1 MQNAAPRRFYKTVAV
16 VEGMG
21 GWNVTLDGK
30 VLRSPAKKDFNLPTK
45 GLASAVAAEWDAQT
59 ELVRPL
65 AMPLMQLASTA
76 IDRVAAD
83 RARIVAELVGYAGT
97 DLICYRASEP
107 PSLVEREAQA
117 WDPLLAWLGRR
128 YDVSL
133 VTTNGIVAVA
143 QPPATMEALTRI
155 IDGHDDFA
163 LAALATLIQTA
174 GSVVIGLAVAEGE
187 ITAEQGAHAAQLDEL
202 YQTERWGE
210 DKEAVERRVAQ
221 IAEMVAARRFLDLL
235 TRE

>member
-1 MQNAAPRRFYKTVAV
+1 MQNAAPKRFYKVVATTKTDA
-16 VEGMG
+16 

-30 VLRSPAKKDFNLPTK
+30 VLRSPAKKDFHLPTAA
-45 GLASAVAAEWDAQT
+45 LAAAIATEWDAQT
-59 ELVRPL
+59 EHVRPL
-65 AMPLMQLASTA
+65 AMPLMQLAATTV
-76 IDRVAAD
+76 DRVTHD
-83 RARIVAELVGYAGT
+83 RGRIVAELVGYAGT

-117 WDPLLAWLGRR
+117 WDPLLAWLRRR

-143 QPPATMEALTRI
+143 QPPATMEALSKV

-221 IAEMVAARRFLDLL
+221 LAEMVAARRFLDLL
-235 TRE
+235 TQE

>member
-1 MQNAAPRRFYKTVAV
+1 MQNAAPKRFYKTVAAI
-16 VEGMG
+16 ESID

-45 GLASAVAAEWDAQT
+45 GLALAVAAEWDAQT
-59 ELVRPL
+59 EHVRPL

-76 IDRVAAD
+76 IDRVGAD
-83 RARIVAELVGYAGT
+83 RARIVTELVGYAGT

-133 VTTNGIVAVA
+133 ATTNGIVAVA
-143 QPPATMEALTRI
+143 QAPATMEALTKVI
-155 IDGHDDFA
+155 GGHNDFA

>member
-1 MQNAAPRRFYKTVAV
+1 MQNAAPKRFYKVVATTKTDA
-16 VEGMG
+16 

-30 VLRSPAKKDFNLPTK
+30 VLRSPAKKDFHLPTAA
-45 GLASAVAAEWDAQT
+45 LAAAIATEWDAQT
-59 ELVRPL
+59 EHVRPL
-65 AMPLMQLASTA
+65 AMPLMQLAATT
-76 IDRVAAD
+76 IDRVTHD
-83 RARIVAELVGYAGT
+83 RGRIVAELVGYAGT

-117 WDPLLAWLGRR
+117 WDPLLAWLRRR

-133 VTTNGIVAVA
+133 VTTSGIVAVA
-143 QPPATMEALTRI
+143 QPLATMEALSKV

-210 DKEAVERRVAQ
+210 DQEAVERRVAQ
-221 IAEMVAARRFLDLL
+221 LAEMVAARRFLDLL
-235 TRE
+235 TQE

>member
-1 MQNAAPRRFYKTVAV
+1 MQNAAPKRFYKVVATAKNA
-16 VEGMG
+16 G

-30 VLRSPAKKDFNLPTK
+30 VLRSPAKKDFQLPTAA
-45 GLASAVAAEWDAQT
+45 LAAAIAAEWDAQT
-59 ELVRPL
+59 EQVRPL

-76 IDRVAAD
+76 IDRVGTD

-97 DLICYRASEP
+97 DLICYRATEP
-107 PSLVEREAQA
+107 PSLAEREAQA
-117 WDPLLAWLGRR
+117 WDPLLAWLRRR

-133 VTTNGIVAVA
+133 ATTNGIAAVA
-143 QPPATMEALTRI
+143 QPPATMEALSKVI
-155 IDGHDDFA
+155 AGYDDFA
-163 LAALATLIQTA
+163 LAAIATLIQTA

-187 ITAEQGAHAAQLDEL
+187 ITAELGTHAAQLDEL

-221 IAEMVAARRFLDLL
+221 LAEMVAARRFLDLL
-235 TRE
+235 TQE

>member
-1 MQNAAPRRFYKTVAV
+1 MQNAAPKRFYKTVAAI
-16 VEGMG
+16 EGID

-45 GLASAVAAEWDAQT
+45 GLALAVAAEWDAQT
-59 ELVRPL
+59 EHVRPL

-76 IDRVAAD
+76 IDRVGAD
-83 RARIVAELVGYAGT
+83 RARIVTELVGYAGT

-133 VTTNGIVAVA
+133 ATTNGIVAVA
-143 QPPATMEALTRI
+143 QASATMEALTKVI
-155 IDGHDDFA
+155 GGHNDFA

>member
-1 MQNAAPRRFYKTVAV
+1 MQHAAPKRFYKVVATAKN
-16 VEGMG
+16 ES

-30 VLRSPAKKDFNLPTK
+30 VLRSPAKKDFNLPTAA
-45 GLASAVAAEWDAQT
+45 LASAIAAEWDAQT
-59 ELVRPL
+59 EHVRPL
-65 AMPLMQLASTA
+65 AMPLMQLAATT
-76 IDRVAAD
+76 IDRVTHD
-83 RARIVAELVGYAGT
+83 RTRIVAELVGYAGT

-117 WDPLLAWLGRR
+117 WDPLLAWLRRR

-133 VTTNGIVAVA
+133 VTTSGIVAVA
-143 QPPATMEALTRI
+143 QPPATMEALSKV
-155 IDGHDDFA
+155 IDGHGDFA

-187 ITAEQGAHAAQLDEL
+187 ITPEQGAHAAQLDEL

-210 DKEAVERRVAQ
+210 DKEAIERRVAQ
-221 IAEMVAARRFLDLL
+221 LAEMVAAHRFLDLL
-235 TRE
+235 GRE

>member
-1 MQNAAPRRFYKTVAV
+1 MQNAAPKRFYKTVAAI
-16 VEGMG
+16 ESID

-45 GLASAVAAEWDAQT
+45 GLALAVAAEWDAQT
-59 ELVRPL
+59 EHVRPL

-76 IDRVAAD
+76 IDRVGAD
-83 RARIVAELVGYAGT
+83 RARIVTELVGYAGT

-133 VTTNGIVAVA
+133 ATTSGIVAVA
-143 QPPATMEALTRI
+143 QAPATMEALTKVI
-155 IDGHDDFA
+155 GGHNDFA